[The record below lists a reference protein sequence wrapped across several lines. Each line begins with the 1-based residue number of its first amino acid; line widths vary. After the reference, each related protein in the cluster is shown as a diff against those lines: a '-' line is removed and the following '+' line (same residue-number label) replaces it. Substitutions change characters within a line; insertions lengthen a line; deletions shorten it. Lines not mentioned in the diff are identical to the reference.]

1 MRVFFFTTVLLLTI
15 LSNAEYTPA
24 CMRPIS
30 PLYVDIYGFDEAQ
43 MKYIRA
49 SKTNRV
55 TVHSDTTVKVYHYN
69 TNFTLDQVTEKTLL
83 GKNIF
88 TETFTYNT
96 SNQLKLHKKMIYREN
111 VIKSNGFLKRKKISS
126 LEFTIENDS
135 FAYDSQGNI
144 TYAHRRRGPDFDLTT
159 PMGQENYPRFLWYHM
174 YHTTIQLQT
183 ITSDTLVYTCTSDS
197 SNTSKINFPETFY
210 VKSDTFLGYK
220 NKLGKAIIQTVGD
233 TVYYRLEKKASQN
246 FILFTNGSC
255 VIYDRNNNI
264 ERTYSFGW
272 LSTVLIEKNYDNE
285 NVLISRIDYDYWGR
299 QDTTTYL
306 RNELNNRIE
315 SITVHRKTID
325 YIQYN
330 SEEPKNRVITDKV
343 EKLRFSYN

>member
-1 MRVFFFTTVLLLTI
+1 MRIFFFATALLFTI
-15 LSNAEYTPA
+15 LSNAEATPA

-43 MKYIRA
+43 MEYIRE

-55 TVHSDTTVKVYHYN
+55 TVHSDTRVKVYHYN

-96 SNQLKLHKKMIYREN
+96 SNQLKLHRKVIYLEK
-111 VIKSNGFLKRKKISS
+111 VMESSGFLKRKKISS

-159 PMGQENYPRFLWYHM
+159 PMGQENYPRFLWYDM
-174 YHTTIQLQT
+174 YHTTIKLQT
-183 ITSDTLVYTCTSDS
+183 ITNDTLVYTCTSDS
-197 SNTSKINFPETFY
+197 SNTTEINFPETFY

-233 TVYYRLEKKASQN
+233 TVYYRLEKKAGQN

-255 VIYDRNNNI
+255 VIYDRKNNS

-272 LSTVLIEKNYDNE
+272 LSTVLIEKNYNNE

-299 QDTTTYL
+299 QDTTTYH
-306 RNELNNRIE
+306 RNKENNRIE
-315 SITVHRKTID
+315 YITSNYMTTRYSHEINKEPKTI
-325 YIQYN
+325 IEES
-330 SEEPKNRVITDKV
+330 SEKMKV
-343 EKLRFSYN
+343 SYE